1 MYRRSIYALV
11 MSLFILISLPYT
23 VSDVMAET
31 ESDFFMKRSE
41 PKEYD
46 WNKWRK
52 RYDKRPL
59 AKVPAN
65 AVYGA
70 KCSKCHFLYQ
80 PWLLPARSWSAI
92 MDNSVKHFGKAMT
105 LKEKDSKEILAYL
118 GKYAADRIRPRNEW
132 TLKILR
138 SIRGI
143 TPKSITA
150 IPYLQKKHKRLT
162 PDILARPAIL
172 SISNCVACHKGA
184 SNSGY
189 KKRNLLIPN

>member
-1 MYRRSIYALV
+1 MRQRSIYALV
-11 MSLFILISLPYT
+11 MLLFILTSLSYT
-23 VSDVMAET
+23 VRDVMAET
-31 ESDFFMKRSE
+31 ESDFFMKRGE
-41 PKEYD
+41 PKGYD
-46 WNKWRK
+46 WNKWRE

-59 AKVPAN
+59 ARVPAN

-70 KCSKCHFLYQ
+70 QCSKCHFLYQ

-92 MDNSVKHFGKAMT
+92 MDKSGKHFGKALA
-105 LKEKDSKEILAYL
+105 LKEHDTKEIRSYL
-118 GKYAADRIRPRNEW
+118 GKYSADKIKPRNEW

-162 PDILARPAIL
+162 TDVLARPAIL
-172 SISNCVACHKGA
+172 SLSNCAACHKGA
-184 SNSGY
+184 SKSGY
-189 KKRNLLIPN
+189 KKRNLVIPN